1 MLKKIF
7 LKILKFFLI
16 IFVTIK
22 EYISSV
28 LRKKDIEDNDD
39 TGSSKARPITFV
51 AADDDEDI
59 YYNVIKIDKE
69 IKTLLNDLK
78 SSKEEKQEKV
88 FRIYSR
94 LEELDIVNE
103 NIIPKNK
110 ISEVKQEKIK
120 SIINQDKRVIK
131 EYSHNNKMLVES
143 PKKELEEKKDKK
155 GTKKKVISIEPVVN
169 LENKDKVKLIDYIE
183 NTNELLKETKQVFK
197 DIEEDIRCNR
207 RYDENSFKIKDI
219 KEKIKEIKD
228 KYYEFKHN
236 RYIYEFEN
244 DTNWREYDE
253 FEIIISDK
261 EIDNY
266 LKKCNLMLEKLAEYK
281 KHSEVVAKKEETKE
295 IKKEQRQKELEK
307 KEEEKEEKKPRLLI
321 ELEEAA
327 NIITKDVER
336 QNSMISKLEKA
347 ILTTPAHERKRVRLN
362 VFDNVLTGA
371 LKIGMSLL
379 PFKFIRNRKLGLL
392 VSGFMLN
399 NSIRSMRKILSK
411 DVMCDYVYLSRHIK
425 TELEIASSYER
436 ICNDSLYQISSLKD
450 EFIKHYGYITD
461 PEISK
466 VYIKLE
472 NLEANITNELERIN
486 DSKIKLDKVK
496 KLGKMYDK
504 R

>member
-1 MLKKIF
+1 MMLKKIF
-7 LKILKFFLI
+7 LKIFKFFLI
-16 IFVTIK
+16 IFVSIK
-22 EYISSV
+22 EYVVS
-28 LRKKDIEDNDD
+28 LFRKSEVSDDD
-39 TGSSKARPITFV
+39 TSDGVKARPFIFTPIE
-51 AADDDEDI
+51 DEEDI
-59 YYNVIKIDKE
+59 YYNALKVDKE
-69 IKTLLNDLK
+69 IKKIINELK
-78 SSKEEKQEKV
+78 DTKEEKQDK
-88 FRIYSR
+88 IYNLNSR
-94 LEELDIVNE
+94 LEELDAINEKIV
-103 NIIPKNK
+103 PKNK
-110 ISEVKQEKIK
+110 VDSVKQEKIRN
-120 SIINQDKRVIK
+120 IIKQDKKIIK
-131 EYSHNNKMLVES
+131 EYAHDNKIKIEPV
-143 PKKELEEKKDKK
+143 KE
-155 GTKKKVISIEPVVN
+155 TKKKKTKVVSIEPVVN
-169 LENKDKVKLIDYIE
+169 KKQNDKEKLIDYIE
-183 NTNELLKETKQVFK
+183 YTNELLKETKQAFK
-197 DIEEDIRCNR
+197 DVDEDIRCNR
-207 RYDENSFKIKDI
+207 RYDENSFKIKEL

-266 LKKCNLMLEKLAEYK
+266 LKKCNLMLEKITEYK
-281 KHSEVVAKKEETKE
+281 KHSEVVSKKEEKKEAKKELKQKE
-295 IKKEQRQKELEK
+295 IER
-307 KEEEKEEKKPRLLI
+307 KEEEKEEKKPRLLLEI
-321 ELEEAA
+321 EEATS
-327 NIITKDVER
+327 IITKDVER
-336 QNSMISKLEKA
+336 QNNMISRLEREIMIK
-347 ILTTPAHERKRVRLN
+347 PVHERKRVRLGI
-362 VFDNVLTGA
+362 FDNMLTSA
-371 LKIGMSLL
+371 LKIGFSLL

-399 NSIRSMRKILSK
+399 NSIRSMRKVLSK

-450 EFIKHYGYITD
+450 EFVKHYGYITD

-472 NLEANITNELERIN
+472 NLEASITGELEKIN

>member
-7 LKILKFFLI
+7 LKIFKFFLI
-16 IFVTIK
+16 IFVSIK
-22 EYISSV
+22 EYVAS
-28 LRKKDIEDNDD
+28 LFRKNEVSDDD
-39 TGSSKARPITFV
+39 TSDGVKARPFIFTPIE
-51 AADDDEDI
+51 DEEDI
-59 YYNVIKIDKE
+59 YYNTLKVDKE
-69 IKTLLNDLK
+69 IKKIINELK
-78 SSKEEKQEKV
+78 NTKEEKQDK
-88 FRIYSR
+88 IYNLNSR
-94 LEELDIVNE
+94 LEELDAINEKIV
-103 NIIPKNK
+103 PKNK
-110 ISEVKQEKIK
+110 VDSVKQEKIRN
-120 SIINQDKRVIK
+120 IIKQDKKIIK
-131 EYSHNNKMLVES
+131 EYAHDNKIKIEPVKEVKS
-143 PKKELEEKKDKK
+143 KKR
-155 GTKKKVISIEPVVN
+155 TKVVSIEPI
-169 LENKDKVKLIDYIE
+169 ESSKDDKVKLIDYIE
-183 NTNELLKETKQVFK
+183 YTNELLKKTKQVFK
-197 DIEEDIRCNR
+197 DVEEDIRCNR
-207 RYDENSFKIKDI
+207 RYDENGFKIKEL

-244 DTNWREYDE
+244 DTKWRDYDE

-266 LKKCNLMLEKLAEYK
+266 LKKCNLMLEKLTEYK
-281 KHSEVVAKKEETKE
+281 KHSEIVTKKEEVKEAKKEQK
-295 IKKEQRQKELEK
+295 QKELLK
-307 KEEEKEEKKPRLLI
+307 KEEEKEEKKPRLLL

-327 NIITKDVER
+327 SIITKDVER
-336 QNSMISKLEKA
+336 QNSMISRLEKE
-347 ILTTPAHERKRVRLN
+347 IMIKPAHERKRVRLGI
-362 VFDNVLTGA
+362 FDNMLTGA
-371 LKIGMSLL
+371 LKIGFSLL

-399 NSIRSMRKILSK
+399 NSIRSMRKVLSK

-472 NLEANITNELERIN
+472 NLEASITNELEKIN